1 MASDANLGTD
11 GDGKNHA
18 AAPPVA
24 SNTVAMLTDR
34 KMEHGQSAGIPV
46 APSSPVVEI
55 TLRPYRFVALVLV
68 LCAVIA
74 VFTAVATHGIV
85 LQHVYDAV
93 GSSKV
98 ADERTEAYNTW
109 SGLVLALV
117 EVLVGGHMAAFM
129 PVLDVYLHNALW
141 KLGAA
146 MNRLMSRCWVKKS
159 DSVAD
164 LNDKSSPA
172 LPPSPMP
179 IMRSIGLFL
188 FPVTIALTFG
198 NSLRSLQASNS
209 TVGFKSIIIDAD
221 LSKDQSELD
230 KLVKRAETKSG
241 DDSSTYLTILQNAIR
256 QRATPFQFASDSKC
270 TQKNATEVAAGERS
284 VPINV
289 HDLDTSSV
297 VYGFTLRDW
306 NAEALS
312 TALPP
317 KQSVAITYTDAMNNT
332 RNASTDAAI
341 ATLTEETLINT
352 FEMLFH
358 GTIMVEKAVGD
369 ATNQNHSCEL
379 SDHNRTY
386 GAVSSSSSNGARRRR
401 RLSSDDEEEDDAS
414 SGDVSIYEGDDSYNQ
429 WTLDENDTRI
439 CQGPVS
445 YLFDLLDSP
454 AAEQPTV
461 TNLMTAIV
469 SVLNTSFPGVFALTE
484 TIMTIE
490 SYNLSSQISLDV
502 LQIEAIVDSSR
513 EYGVSECTL
522 SGADKSTCDVSNYVY
537 SDWSS
542 AFCGDYN
549 CMFLD
554 SSNTFSLQKEIGL
567 VPLMLECED
576 IRYSGDYHGFYPYK
590 CTKSTNSAFLY
601 GIGSHVTGD
610 TFGSSDSETGLPF
623 IKSPRRHVTFS
634 FGIMSWKL
642 EDLATKFGAECEAP
656 GECHGLWFKLESSG
670 RFLFAG
676 ESALPTSRIMR
687 ADYHSPIQLVQLNSP
702 SIYVSA
708 WNMSLDLERL
718 NPDDFTK
725 TLWDNALSGE
735 DCSMLMASYINQV
748 DENQYSLDH
757 PLHPMY
763 VSAFFYLMANAAVT
777 DVTNS
782 TSSSSAAK
790 ANDALGL
797 AALKGDQQLREVK
810 IVMPLA
816 SFKISAAGCC
826 FLVAAMIVILA
837 LPRRYCV
844 EHFETETSAAD
855 KYLAI
860 RRDGEYSD
868 KLYRK
873 VVVVGGMRVPVKD
886 LEVTAMTLRA
896 AHPADGVQ
904 TTEVDKLQL

>member
-1 MASDANLGTD
+1 MTSAPDPGAA
-11 GDGKNHA
+11 GDNENA
-18 AAPPVA
+18 TTTSTAA
-24 SNTVAMLTDR
+24 SNTVAMLHER
-34 KMEHGQSAGIPV
+34 KMEHEQSAGIPI
-46 APSSPVVEI
+46 ASSSPVVKI
-55 TLRPYRFVALVLV
+55 TLRPYRFLALVLV
-68 LCAVIA
+68 LCVLIA
-74 VFTAVATHGIV
+74 VFTVVAAHGIV

-98 ADERTEAYNTW
+98 ADDRTEMYNTW

-117 EVLVGGHMAAFM
+117 EVLVGGHMEVFM
-129 PVLDVYLHNALW
+129 PVFNVYLHNALW
-141 KLGAA
+141 KLGAVI
-146 MNRLMSRCWVKKS
+146 NRLVARCWTKKS
-159 DSVAD
+159 ESVAD
-164 LNDKSSPA
+164 LSDKSSSA

-188 FPVTIALTFG
+188 FPVIIALTFG

-230 KLVKRAETKSG
+230 RLVKRAETKIG
-241 DDSSTYLTILQNAIR
+241 DVDSSTYSTILQNAIR

-270 TQKNATEVAAGERS
+270 TQKNATEVAAGERT

-312 TALPP
+312 TALSP
-317 KQSVAITYTDAMNNT
+317 KQSVAITYTDAMNNNT
-332 RNASTDAAI
+332 RNASTGAAI
-341 ATLTEETLINT
+341 ATLTEDMLMTT

-358 GTIMVEKAVGD
+358 GTIMIEKAVGD

-386 GAVSSSSSNGARRRR
+386 GAGSRSSSSGSRRRRR
-401 RLSSDDEEEDDAS
+401 RLTSDDEEDDDAS
-414 SGDVSIYEGDDSYNQ
+414 SGDVYMYEGDDSYNQ
-429 WTLDENDTRI
+429 WTVDENNTRI

-445 YLFDLLDSP
+445 YLFDLLESP

-461 TNLMTAIV
+461 ANLMTEIV
-469 SVLNTSFPGVFALTE
+469 KVLNTSFPGVFALTE

-490 SYNLSSQISLDV
+490 SYNLTSQISLDV
-502 LQIEAIVDSSR
+502 LQIDAIVDSSL

-522 SGADKSTCDVSNYVY
+522 SGADQSTCDVSNYVY

-549 CMFLD
+549 CVFLD
-554 SSNTFSLQKEIGL
+554 ASNNLTLQKEIGL

-576 IRYSGDYHGFYPYK
+576 IRYSGDYHGFYPVT
-590 CTKSTNSAFLY
+590 CTKSTNSTFLY
-601 GIGSHVTGD
+601 GIGSHITGD
-610 TFGSSDSETGLPF
+610 TFGSNDTETGLPF
-623 IKSPRRHVTFS
+623 IKTPRRHVTFS
-634 FGIMSWKL
+634 FGIMSWEL

-656 GECHGLWFKLESSG
+656 GECHGLWFKLESSS

-676 ESALPTSRIMR
+676 KSALPTSRIMR

-718 NPDDFTK
+718 NPNDFTK
-725 TLWDNALSGE
+725 TLWDDDLSGE
-735 DCSMLMASYINQV
+735 DCSMLMASYIDQV
-748 DENQYSLDH
+748 DENRYFLDH

-782 TSSSSAAK
+782 TTVK
-790 ANDALGL
+790 ANDALGV

-844 EHFETETSAAD
+844 EHFETDTSTAD
-855 KYLAI
+855 KYLAM
-860 RRDGEYSD
+860 RREEEYSD

-873 VVVVGGMRVPVKD
+873 VVVIGDTRVPTKD
-886 LEVTAMTLRA
+886 LEVTTMTLRA
-896 AHPADGVQ
+896 AHPTKEQQ
-904 TTEVDKLQL
+904 TTQTDKLQL